1 MLYEKCGVQ
10 LQIGGADQWGNITN
24 GIELI
29 RKTNETHEAFGLTI
43 PLMLKADG
51 TKFGKTAGGAV
62 WLDPKKTSP
71 YEFYQFWFNQDD
83 RDVVKY
89 LKYFTFLQKKKSTP
103 LIKRYRHI
111 RKTAPPRNVW
121 QKKLPASFMEKK
133 AWHRLLKSPP
143 PFSPVILPN

>member
-1 MLYEKCGVQ
+1 MMRKKEG
-10 LQIGGADQWGNITN
+10 IT
-24 GIELI
+24 
-29 RKTNETHEAFGLTI
+29 ETYGLTI

-89 LKYFTFLQKKKSTP
+89 LKYFTFLPGKKS
-103 LIKRYRHI
+103 KRSKRRRRSI
-111 RKTAPPRNVW
+111 RSAAKRRD
-121 QKKLPASFMEKK
+121 ASPK
-133 AWHRLLKSPP
+133 R
-143 PFSPVILPN
+143 